1 VAVVV
6 RRRGALPHAGMKRA
20 VGPVRFARPRRPEPC
35 SVLRGALEIQ
45 CEQFFGELVV
55 GERGVPAV
63 GGEDGFAEATVGE
76 VEPGGALV
84 AEIRER
90 ALGEVF

>member
-1 VAVVV
+1 
-6 RRRGALPHAGMKRA
+6 
-20 VGPVRFARPRRPEPC
+20 
-35 SVLRGALEIQ
+35 
-45 CEQFFGELVV
+45 LVV